1 MLTASR
7 VDIVEAPPEC
17 NPPAGEPPP
26 PWIKDDD
33 IAGEGLAILRAADE
47 ALA

>member
-7 VDIVEAPPEC
+7 VEIVGGPPEC
-17 NPPAGEPPP
+17 NPPAGEPQA
-26 PWIKDDD
+26 PWTKDDD

>member
-7 VDIVEAPPEC
+7 VDIVEAPPEY
-17 NPPAGEPPP
+17 NPTVEVSPL
-26 PWIKDDD
+26 PWAKDDD
-33 IAGEGLAILRAADE
+33 IVREGLASLRSADE